1 VEEAVR
7 LTLGAI
13 AISTA
18 LMWVSALADDKHDNN
33 RGRRAIP
40 CAALLNLHLANTT
53 ITSAESVPAGS
64 FDPPGATLP
73 FTDLPEF
80 CRVVGSIKPVVN
92 SEIGFEV
99 WMPADWNGKFN
110 GVGSGGSAGAI
121 QYASLRGALL
131 RGYAAMA
138 TDNGHV
144 GSNWNFANPP
154 TGDPEKVIDF
164 GYRAQHLS
172 TAAAKSIVRAFY
184 GERPKYSY
192 FTGCSQGGHHGLMEA
207 QRFPEDYD
215 GIVAGDPAHDWTN
228 LMVAELW
235 TGAMSTLKGPAS
247 DLPQAKLNFLH
258 NAVLQACD
266 ANDGVL
272 DGVLENP
279 RTCKFNPAVLQCQGP
294 DSPTC
299 LTAAQLEAVRLIYQ
313 GPRNPRTSKLIFP
326 GLPVGS
332 EEAWRQVLV
341 GQPVPGG
348 SSNSFFRDGVF
359 NDPNWDPLSFN
370 YDTDTALTQNKPAAG
385 ETWESALDADSADL
399 RGLKSRG
406 AKLIMYH
413 GLSDPFITPWSS
425 TDYYERVIARF
436 SGRHESRAEAIAE
449 VQDFARLF
457 LVPGLYHC
465 VGGPGATTFDMLS
478 ALEEW
483 VEKGEAPKSVIAS
496 RVVNNVVER
505 TRPLCAYPRVAT
517 YKGSGDTNDAESFR
531 CRLPA
536 SERARRH
543 DD

>member
-1 VEEAVR
+1 MR

-247 DLPQAKLNFLH
+247 DLPQAKLNLLH

-272 DGVLENP
+272 DGYS
-279 RTCKFNPAVLQCQGP
+279 RIHAPASSIPPCCNARA
-294 DSPTC
+294 PT
-299 LTAAQLEAVRLIYQ
+299 VRLVS
-313 GPRNPRTSKLIFP
+313 PPHS
-326 GLPVGS
+326 
-332 EEAWRQVLV
+332 WR
-341 GQPVPGG
+341 
-348 SSNSFFRDGVF
+348 
-359 NDPNWDPLSFN
+359 
-370 YDTDTALTQNKPAAG
+370 
-385 ETWESALDADSADL
+385 
-399 RGLKSRG
+399 
-406 AKLIMYH
+406 
-413 GLSDPFITPWSS
+413 
-425 TDYYERVIARF
+425 
-436 SGRHESRAEAIAE
+436 
-449 VQDFARLF
+449 
-457 LVPGLYHC
+457 
-465 VGGPGATTFDMLS
+465 
-478 ALEEW
+478 
-483 VEKGEAPKSVIAS
+483 
-496 RVVNNVVER
+496 
-505 TRPLCAYPRVAT
+505 
-517 YKGSGDTNDAESFR
+517 R
-531 CRLPA
+531 CG
-536 SERARRH
+536 
-543 DD
+543 